1 METDTGEFSLK
12 LIYNSFSS
20 LYVLALS
27 WKNKRSHTQAIPP
40 WSLPYCRLDIA
51 VTAPHSVC
59 SVLWVNVEPAS
70 AFVLLL
76 VLFAMLTYSFMRLLL
91 TGRQIQ
97 GLLRVLIWWII
108 FFYWE
113 ERISGSLEKLPV
125 TPNPSTLWLILHRG
139 QLSSSRSNLS
149 FKPATIFKVQEVT
162 TEKAL
167 HHSV

>member
-51 VTAPHSVC
+51 VTAPRSVC

-70 AFVLLL
+70 AFLLLL
-76 VLFAMLTYSFMRLLL
+76 VLCAMLTYSFMRLLL

-108 FFYWE
+108 FFLLRRENLRQPWKVACHTKSFYSV
-113 ERISGSLEKLPV
+113 I
-125 TPNPSTLWLILHRG
+125 N
-139 QLSSSRSNLS
+139 SSSW
-149 FKPATIFKVQEVT
+149 
-162 TEKAL
+162 
-167 HHSV
+167 SVVLQ